1 MSEQEQKLERLNMM
15 SRRQFL
21 GAGGLALGAV
31 ALGACGTDDAVT
43 TTTAAPAAPATTAG
57 ATATTAGATETTAAA
72 SGIPT
77 TTATGFTVG
86 YNNPNRMLRAPLFIG
101 QSQELG
107 FFEEVGITDFTVN
120 DADDPVPPTLAGEYK
135 VVLFDSDVLFDAIY
149 KEVLDAKMISINL
162 GAQPLI
168 LIANEG
174 ITSADDL
181 RGKRVSGGRPGQVNE
196 AIAKFMLQEL
206 GLDWQTDVEF
216 TEMTGGS
223 NDWVQAMLT
232 GQIDATIA
240 FSRHIPLAVEAGGG
254 ALYQD
259 FFNAPQ
265 GGFAMTSEELAAD
278 PDFAAAW
285 NYAYI
290 NAQRWVKTRD
300 NFDDLVRI
308 LSEEFQIDLP
318 DAFFDPEVW
327 EIDGKILSQDL
338 GFDPV
343 EMDAWMDFVIPFGN
357 VAPDIND
364 QWRSY
369 FDISGLHVAQ
379 AALGLDLNPSA
390 DLSSGKELVDNF

>member
-72 SGIPT
+72 SRIPT

>member
-1 MSEQEQKLERLNMM
+1 MAQREREADQFGLV
-15 SRRQFL
+15 SRRRFL
-21 GAGGLALGAV
+21 GLGGLAAGAV
-31 ALGACGTDDAVT
+31 ALGACGSDDD
-43 TTTAAPAAPATTAG
+43 G
-57 ATATTAGATETTAAA
+57 TATTAAGGSTDTTAS

-101 QSQELG
+101 QSEELG
-107 FFEEVGITDFTVN
+107 FFEEVGITGFEVN

-135 VVLFDSDVLFDAIY
+135 VVLFDSDVLFDGID
-149 KEVLDAKMISINL
+149 KGVLDARMISVNL

-181 RGKRVSGGRPGQVNE
+181 RGLRVGGGRAGQVNE
-196 AIAKFMLQEL
+196 ALAKYMLQEL
-206 GLDWQTDVEF
+206 GLDWQNDVEF
-216 TEMTGGS
+216 TEMSGGS

-240 FSRHIPLAVEAGGG
+240 FARHIPLAQEAGGS

-259 FFNAPQ
+259 FFPWPQ
-265 GGFAMTSEELAAD
+265 GGFVMTSEELDAD

-285 NYAYI
+285 NHAYI
-290 NAQRWVKTRD
+290 KSQRYVKDFD
-300 NFDDLVRI
+300 NFDNVVRI
-308 LSEEFQIDLP
+308 LSEEFGIDLP
-318 DAFFDPEVW
+318 DAFFDETVRD
-327 EIDGKILSQDL
+327 IDGTLLTADL

-343 EMDAWMDFVIPFGN
+343 EMDNLMDFVSPFGN

-364 QWRSY
+364 RWR
-369 FDISGLHVAQ
+369 DWVDVSGLHRAQ
-379 AALGLDLNPSA
+379 EALGLDLNPSA
-390 DLSSGKELVDNF
+390 DLSSGSQNIDNL